1 MGKTAALSVLACV
14 LAAGCIESPPRA
26 TTTTTT
32 VVETTIEVNAFDDTD
47 DGTCDEIHC
56 SLREAIALADA
67 DPDLDTVVL
76 PAGEFVIGGGGTA
89 ARFIG
94 SRARPAAMALG
105 PDGEAFRTT
114 TDLTVEGAGAGSTV
128 IDLSGD
134 DFSVGW
140 IAEAS
145 LTLRG
150 LTVRNLGSGT
160 TPADRM
166 VVVGQMAEADEEV
179 AFESAVVED
188 VQPDMAPPAPGPGAG
203 GGWLVSGM
211 LPGATSLPDPPA
223 FPFDVRIEST
233 TVRHVARNLSLVL
246 NWGGGLDVVGST
258 IEDTPPLGSG
268 SPIGM
273 VLPPG
278 VSFFPGSLSV
288 EGSRLEG
295 LAGMMGG
302 SSCTTF
308 ALTGGTGASLTV
320 SDSAIVGSVPAVDAA
335 ACAGTTPSL
344 VPSLGLMGD
353 ANATIDR
360 SLVTSPPGV
369 AYNLGALSLTGS
381 CDDYGDSFVPSVT
394 VQDSTLWSESM
405 LGVVYGGCDTTT
417 PPTGTGLLLRRSTA
431 TGVGTGGGGPP
442 VTLESSVIVTPAG
455 SVAGGGCSALNSA
468 GVGMVISLGNNT
480 APVPPFPAWDCGLT
494 APGDQPDT
502 DPMLGPL
509 ADNGGPTL
517 TALPLAGSPLVDS
530 AGACTGA
537 DQRGIGRPQGAACDR
552 GAVEVVP

>member
-1 MGKTAALSVLACV
+1 MVGSRRNRGGREHRDT
-14 LAAGCIESPPRA
+14 PRA

-32 VVETTIEVNAFDDTD
+32 VVETTLEVNAFDDTD
-47 DGTCDEIHC
+47 DGTCDETHC
-56 SLREAIALADA
+56 SLREALALADA
-67 DPDLDTVVL
+67 DPVLDTVLL
-76 PAGEFVIGGGGTA
+76 PAGVFVVGGTGSA

-94 SRARPAAMALG
+94 SRSRPAAMALG

-114 TDLTVEGAGAGSTV
+114 SDLTIEGAGAGATV

-134 DFSVGW
+134 DYLAGW
-140 IAEAS
+140 IVEAS
-145 LTLRG
+145 LTLRD
-150 LTVRNLGSGT
+150 LTVRNLGTGT
-160 TPADRM
+160 AAADRM
-166 VVVGQMAEADEEV
+166 VVIGQMAEAGEAVTFD
-179 AFESAVVED
+179 AAVVED
-188 VQPDMAPPAPGPGAG
+188 VQPDMDPPAPGPGSG

-223 FPFDVRIEST
+223 FAFDVRIESS
-233 TVRHVARNLSLVL
+233 TVRHVARNMALVL

-268 SPIGM
+268 SPIGI

-278 VSFFPGSLSV
+278 VSFFPGSVSV

-308 ALTGGTGASLTV
+308 ALTAGAGGSLTV
-320 SDSAIVGSVPAVDAA
+320 SDSAIMGSVPAVGAA

-344 VPSLGLMGD
+344 VPSIGLTGN

-369 AYNLGALSLTGS
+369 AYKLGALSITGS

-405 LGVVYGGCDTTT
+405 LGVVYGGCDTAS
-417 PPTGTGLLLRRSTA
+417 PPAGTGLLLRRSTV
-431 TGVGTGGGGPP
+431 TGVGTAGGGPP
-442 VTLESSVIVTPAG
+442 VALESSVIATPVG
-455 SVAGGGCSALNSA
+455 SVAGGGCPALNAA
-468 GVGMVISLGNNT
+468 GVGMVVSAGNNT
-480 APVPPFPAWDCGLT
+480 APVPPYPAWECGLT
-494 APGDQPDT
+494 AAGDQPDT
-502 DPMLGPL
+502 EPMLGPL

-517 TALPLAGSPLVDS
+517 TALPLAGSPLIDS
-530 AGACTGA
+530 AGACSGA
-537 DQRGIGRPQGAACDR
+537 DQRGVGRPQGAACDR